1 MKPEGAFEIQTH
13 MKLLDAG
20 YYDEYIYKYINGN
33 GRKNWMKKFSVNS
46 FFSNSP
52 PIEASRMWWF
62 KEVLHPELFTGEKF
76 K

>member
-1 MKPEGAFEIQTH
+1 MKAEELFKIQTH

-20 YYDEYIYKYINGN
+20 YYDEYIYKYINGG
-33 GRKNWMKKFSVNS
+33 GRKDWMEKFKVNS

-62 KEVLHPELFTGEKF
+62 KEVLHPELFIGKEF
-76 K
+76 E